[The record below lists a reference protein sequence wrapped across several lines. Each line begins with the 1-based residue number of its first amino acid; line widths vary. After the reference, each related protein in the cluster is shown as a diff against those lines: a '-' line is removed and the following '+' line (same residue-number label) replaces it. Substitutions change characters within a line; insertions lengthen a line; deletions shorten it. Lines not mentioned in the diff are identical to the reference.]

1 MIKIYDEATGTV
13 YGTITEAQLEF
24 LIGQLEEESAEDTD
38 YYINRAT
45 VDLLEEGGADAD
57 LLKLLRT
64 ALGDRQD
71 MDIRW
76 ARE

>member
-24 LIGQLEEESAEDTD
+24 LIDQLEEESAEDTD

>member
-1 MIKIYDEATGTV
+1 MIRIYDEASGTV
-13 YGTITEAQLEF
+13 YGTITEAQLQF
-24 LIGQLEEESAEDTD
+24 LIGQLEEESVEDTD

-45 VDLLEEGGADAD
+45 VDMFEQNGADAD
-57 LLKLLRT
+57 LLKLLRK
-64 ALGDRQD
+64 ALGARED